1 MHAYVMQC
9 IFTMHAEQAQV
20 PAIILNLSHL
30 AGSAWSKFKVSIID
44 YSPSC
49 SRTCGARIKEDAV
62 TVCV

>member
-30 AGSAWSKFKVSIID
+30 AGSAWSKFIID

-49 SRTCGARIKEDAV
+49 SWTCGARIKEDAV
-62 TVCV
+62 TMCV